1 MLRLSRLYRL
11 SRLSR
16 LSRLYRLALCNGTHG
31 RFSAVGLAMR
41 LGSFC
46 GMAKMGGHPAL

>member
-1 MLRLSRLYRL
+1 MTVFGSV
-11 SRLSR
+11 
-16 LSRLYRLALCNGTHG
+16 GTG

-46 GMAKMGGHPAL
+46 GLAVAESRPPRWVVIPVDL

>member
-1 MLRLSRLYRL
+1 V
-11 SRLSR
+11 
-16 LSRLYRLALCNGTHG
+16 CGGEHG

-46 GMAKMGGHPAL
+46 GLAVAEMDGGWWIGSGHPL